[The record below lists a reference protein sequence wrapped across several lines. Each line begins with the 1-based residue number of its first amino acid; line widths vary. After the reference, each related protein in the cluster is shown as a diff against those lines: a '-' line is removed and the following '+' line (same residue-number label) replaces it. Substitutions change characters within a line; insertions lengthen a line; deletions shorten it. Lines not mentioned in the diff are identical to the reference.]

1 METNHLLL
9 VKGTKPIPQT
19 EAACHSPLVSLWF
32 FSHEH
37 IFPSSPLGG
46 PLIASLDS
54 LPSLAERPSLLFPA
68 HSSLTPMS
76 VLVSRP
82 HPPLTTCPK
91 LLAILVEIMNIK
103 NKKRNR
109 RPAVTISCSP
119 EKCLPRS
126 SRWHRLCSLWGS
138 LGKLLMSMLVGIKRV
153 CVIVLRTETRIRA
166 CQQHRA

>member
-1 METNHLLL
+1 METDHFLP

-32 FSHEH
+32 LSHEH

-54 LPSLAERPSLLFPA
+54 LPPLAERPSLLFPA

-82 HPPLTTCPK
+82 HPLLTTCPK
-91 LLAILVEIMNIK
+91 LLAILVEIVNIK
-103 NKKRNR
+103 KQKTKS
-109 RPAVTISCSP
+109 ASCSDQ
-119 EKCLPRS
+119 LMF
-126 SRWHRLCSLWGS
+126 SREMSAQVLSVAQALQFVGQLGQAPNVHARRNKESLCHCAQNGD
-138 LGKLLMSMLVGIKRV
+138 
-153 CVIVLRTETRIRA
+153 TN
-166 CQQHRA
+166 